1 MSAPRSSPLSVVTK
15 LAYGIGGVGDSI
27 KTFGFTTFLLFY
39 YTTVLGLSGVML
51 GLAVALGLIW
61 DAVIDPSIGH
71 LSDRVSIRFGR
82 RHSFM
87 LAGAV
92 CAAAGFVAVFNPPA
106 GLSSTG
112 LFVWFMLSSL
122 VVRSGNSLFM
132 VPYSALGAELAGDY
146 HERTTLSG
154 YRAGS
159 VLAGTLLATIAAFT
173 VLFPSHG
180 ATGMDPKFARSGY
193 ETMGLSFGVAILVTG
208 FVATFGTLHE
218 RSRLASLPAWRGP
231 NGGLWNAIRGAMGR
245 RSFRVLVVST
255 SFSVMAATVNAALM
269 LHFLTYFARVH
280 SSEPVGLSFGAFYVG
295 ALAGVC
301 VWVRAAQRME
311 KHRLYAGT
319 TMLSALVMAAGYWL
333 IGEGRPF
340 GTGNISAV
348 VALTA
353 AGGFVSICG
362 TVLAPSMLADI
373 TARDEQ
379 ATGYRRDG
387 TFFGVHSLGHQ
398 LSSGLAVIVAGGLL
412 DRFAQ
417 LVPGQTEQAA
427 ATIERLAMIACLVPA
442 LLFVAASLS
451 ILRYDTS
458 LQPGPG
464 RRVTGSQ
471 PEGAFDSR

>member
-1 MSAPRSSPLSVVTK
+1 MSPPQSSPLSLTTK
-15 LAYGIGGVGDSI
+15 LAYGVGGVGDSI

-39 YTTVLGLSGVML
+39 YTTVLGLSGVLL

-61 DAVIDPSIGH
+61 DAFIDPTIGH
-71 LSDRVSIRFGR
+71 LSDRASIRFGR

-106 GLSSTG
+106 GLSSSG
-112 LFVWFMLSSL
+112 LFAWFMVSSL

-173 VLFPSHG
+173 VVFPGSG
-180 ATGMDPKFARSGY
+180 ATSVDPKFVRSGY
-193 ETMGLSFGVAILVTG
+193 ETIGLSFGVAILVTG
-208 FVATFGTLHE
+208 LAATFGTLHE
-218 RSRLASLPAWRGP
+218 RQRLAVLPAWRGP
-231 NGGLWNAIRGAMGR
+231 HGGLWNAVRGAMGH
-245 RSFRVLVVST
+245 RSFRVLVVSG
-255 SFSVMAATVNAALM
+255 SLSVMASTVNAALM
-269 LHFLTYFARVH
+269 LHFLTYFARVP
-280 SSEPVGLSFGAFYVG
+280 SNEPVGLSFAAFYVG
-295 ALAGVC
+295 ALAGVW
-301 VWVRAAQRME
+301 VWVRAAQGME

-340 GTGNISAV
+340 GTGNIAAV

-353 AGGFVSICG
+353 VGGFVGICAM
-362 TVLAPSMLADI
+362 VLAPSMLADI
-373 TARDEQ
+373 TACDEQ
-379 ATGYRRDG
+379 ATGHRRDG
-387 TFFGVHSLGHQ
+387 TFFGVHSLSHQ

-417 LVPGQTEQAA
+417 LAPGQAEQTAS
-427 ATIERLAMIACLVPA
+427 TVERLAMIACLVPA
-442 LLFVAASLS
+442 VLFVAASVS
-451 ILRYDTS
+451 ILRYNTS
-458 LQPGPG
+458 HQPIPG
-464 RRVTGSQ
+464 TRVTESP
-471 PEGAFDSR
+471 PEGVRAQ